1 VTKGRITKMNLITKN
16 KMNTIPREIVVP
28 VFFSIDEKS
37 ENIIDED
44 EIRKEFEYQLKQ
56 IIKNDD

>member
-1 VTKGRITKMNLITKN
+1 
-16 KMNTIPREIVVP
+16 MNTIPREIVVP

>member
-1 VTKGRITKMNLITKN
+1 MTKGRITKMNLITKN
-16 KMNTIPREIVVP
+16 KMKLIPREIVIP

-37 ENIIDED
+37 DNIIDED

>member
-16 KMNTIPREIVVP
+16 KMKLIPREIVIP

-37 ENIIDED
+37 DNIIDED